1 MINSNSGLRC
11 VCCICT
17 LRSLKLLHGIDL
29 ENAMLLP
36 KLALNANLEMLHA
49 LLDIFVYKV
58 FCASQET
65 QVKIFLSE

>member
-1 MINSNSGLRC
+1 
-11 VCCICT
+11 
-17 LRSLKLLHGIDL
+17 
-29 ENAMLLP
+29 MLLP